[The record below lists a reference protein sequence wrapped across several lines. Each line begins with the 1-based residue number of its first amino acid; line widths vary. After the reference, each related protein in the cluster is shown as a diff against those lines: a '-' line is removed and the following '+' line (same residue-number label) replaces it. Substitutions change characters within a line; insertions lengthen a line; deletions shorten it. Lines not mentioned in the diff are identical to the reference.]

1 MALVVKRLLKKMKQ
15 KQIKKIVSPLPACLI
30 KSKKISNN
38 FKSFHLLHHHHH
50 HHLLHFH
57 LHLHLHLHH
66 LQQEQQ
72 QQQYDSSM
80 TAVCQQ
86 YDNNNNKVVKK
97 DGFN

>member
-15 KQIKKIVSPLPACLI
+15 KQIKKIVSPLPCLI
-30 KSKKISNN
+30 RSKKISNN

-50 HHLLHFH
+50 HHL
-57 LHLHLHLHH
+57 HLHLHH
-66 LQQEQQ
+66 LQQQQLQ

-86 YDNNNNKVVKK
+86 YDNNNNNKWVKK

>member
-15 KQIKKIVSPLPACLI
+15 KQIKKIVSPLPCLI
-30 KSKKISNN
+30 RSKKISNN

-50 HHLLHFH
+50 HHL
-57 LHLHLHLHH
+57 HLHLHLHH
-66 LQQEQQ
+66 LQQQQLQ

-86 YDNNNNKVVKK
+86 YDNNNNKWVKK